1 MLKQIPNYEGVYEI
15 DEVGNIYS
23 LPRKGT
29 AFYKR
34 KISTKINKYGYE
46 QCSLMKNG
54 EMKTFLVHRL
64 VAMAF
69 IENED
74 NLPQVNHKNGNKS
87 DNRVENL
94 EWCTISQNTKHA
106 FDNNLGGFKK
116 TVLNNLSKMNE
127 NSYRKVVLTKVGE
140 TVEFNSTREA
150 SIFLNTDK
158 DNITR
163 AFRENIKCKGYS
175 VICER
180 NC

>member
-1 MLKQIPNYEGVYEI
+1 MIKQIPNYEGIYEI
-15 DEVGNIYS
+15 DDVGNIYS

-29 AFYKR
+29 VSCKK
-34 KISTKINKYGYE
+34 KIATRINKYGYE
-46 QCSLMKNG
+46 QCSLAKNG
-54 EMKTFLVHRL
+54 KMRTLLVHRL
-64 VAMAF
+64 VAMVF
-69 IENED
+69 IENK
-74 NLPQVNHKNGNKS
+74 NNFPQVNHKNGIKS

-94 EWCTISQNTKHA
+94 EWCTVSQNTKHA
-106 FDNNLGGFKK
+106 FENNLGGFKK
-116 TVLNNLSKMNE
+116 SVLTNLSKMNK
-127 NSYRKVVLTKVGE
+127 NSYKRVVLTKEGK
-140 TVEFNSTREA
+140 TIEFNSSREA